1 MRGVNR
7 FSFRQLLLVA
17 FLLVAGLL
25 SAASLRGL
33 FTLERLLAQSAQGAQ
48 EALRLSAA
56 AQLLAERSVEMERAA
71 RQFLVLG
78 DAALRQRFDDAAE
91 PAVQALEQLGGGAGL
106 AKHVAQWQAQLAL
119 VREQLDSAPVQ
130 AGERLSGASAARA
143 VEREQAL
150 TGAFREFDGLNTA
163 IAEQVR
169 LHTESRNQALLLE
182 LENRRVALAQQILGA
197 IGLAGA
203 LALVFGLWLARP
215 LKRLEV
221 AIVDLGENRL
231 DTPIDIRGPVDVRLI
246 GQRLEWLRLRLA
258 ELDADKARFLRHVSH
273 ELKTPLATL
282 REGVSLLE
290 EGVAGSLNDKQREV
304 AGILRHNTGVLQG
317 QIEALLRF
325 NAAAFEARRLVRRKT
340 ELGTLLRA
348 LAAAQRLPS
357 QAKQLSIVVVGEPLG
372 AEVDADKLGMALG
385 NLLSNAI
392 RFSPVGATIHC
403 SVSREAG
410 RACID
415 IADAG
420 PGVAPADRARIFEPF
435 YRGERQPQGAAR
447 GSGIGLSIV
456 HEYITAHGG
465 QVELLPDSPG
475 ARFHIELP
483 L

>member
-1 MRGVNR
+1 MLTLNR

-17 FLLVAGLL
+17 FLLIAGLL

-33 FTLERLLAQSAQGAQ
+33 FTLEGLLAQSAQGAQ
-48 EALRLSAA
+48 EALRFSAA
-56 AQLLAERSVEMERAA
+56 AQLIGERSVEMERAA

-78 DAALRQRFDDAAE
+78 DLALRQRFDDAAE
-91 PAVQALEQLGGGAGL
+91 PAVQALAQLARSPGA
-106 AKHVAQWQAQLAL
+106 AAHVAKWQDQLAL
-119 VREQLDSAPVQ
+119 VRSQLDSAPAK
-130 AGERLSGASAARA
+130 AGERLSGTASIRA

-150 TGAFREFDGLNTA
+150 TSAFREIDGLNAA

-169 LHTESRNQALLLE
+169 LDTEARNQALLLE
-182 LENRRVALAQQILGA
+182 LENRRVALAKQILGA
-197 IGLAGA
+197 IGVAGA

-231 DTPIDIRGPVDVRLI
+231 DKAIDIRGPVDVRLI

-290 EGVAGSLNDKQREV
+290 DGVTGVLNDKQREV
-304 AGILRHNTGVLQG
+304 ASILQHNTVVLQG

-325 NAAAFEARRLVRRKT
+325 NAAAFEARRLVRRRT
-340 ELGTLLRA
+340 ELVALVRE
-348 LAAAQRLPS
+348 LAAAQRLQW
-357 QAKQLSIVVVGEPLG
+357 QARQLAINVVGEPLW

-392 RFSPVGATIHC
+392 RFSPLGATIHC

-415 IADAG
+415 IVDAG
-420 PGVAPADRARIFEPF
+420 LGVAPADRVRIFEPF
-435 YRGERQPQGAAR
+435 YRGERQPVGAAR

-465 QVELLPDSPG
+465 QVELLPDGPG
-475 ARFHIELP
+475 AHFHIELP
-483 L
+483 V